1 MGMPNYDYIC
11 LDCHHRF
18 DVFMSFSEYGKR
30 KVTCPNCQSA
40 NIRRGIPRVRV
51 AKSEDS
57 RLDDLSSDF
66 SDPSA
71 LAGLEN
77 DPQAMGRMMRKMGN
91 EMGEEMP
98 PEFGEVVDRL
108 EKGQSPEEIEKE
120 MPDLGDSG
128 MGDGGMG
135 MGPDDL

>member
-1 MGMPNYDYIC
+1 MPLYDYSC
-11 LDCHHRF
+11 LDCHQRF
-18 DVFMSFSEYGKR
+18 DVFMPFSEYGNR
-30 KVTCPNCQSA
+30 SVTCPHCKSQNV
-40 NIRRGIPRVRV
+40 RRGIPRVRV

-57 RLDDLSSDF
+57 RMDDLSSDF

-77 DPQAMGRMMRKMGN
+77 NPQALGRMMRKMGK

-108 EKGQSPEEIEKE
+108 EKGQSPEDIEKE
-120 MPDLGDSG
+120 LPDLGGEGMAGIGG
-128 MGDGGMG
+128 MGDDGLME
-135 MGPDDL
+135 